1 MRADLAVTVT
11 GTHPAT
17 GSDPLL
23 ESKFEIP
30 ERPRFMVPRPR
41 LFERLSWRSQTPVT
55 LVVGPAG
62 SGKTQLVASWT
73 ASESTDAAT
82 VWVTLE
88 DDDGPD
94 WAFWA
99 YVVGAL
105 RRAGALTSRSPMPSP
120 GATVDRS
127 FLIRLAAE
135 LSEAHGRVVLI
146 LDGVSSLTGGQWA
159 ADLEFVV
166 RHSSPLLRLVL
177 VGRWDPPLPLH
188 RYRLAGQLNEVRSAD
203 LAFTVDEAA
212 QLLRLHGVELGAAGL
227 SALLEHTE
235 GWAAGLRL
243 FAMALQNRRDTD
255 RLIDTIN
262 GNEATI
268 AEYFLDEVL
277 RVQPPHVRWFLLETS
292 ILDTFTPELAEA
304 VTGRNDARRL
314 LMDLERRNAFV
325 QPVAEYSAAY
335 RFHRLFAEL
344 LQAQL
349 SYEAP
354 DRGPELHRRAAAW
367 FAAQG
372 LTVEAVSHAVRA
384 GDWNA
389 AATITVET
397 CAVGQLVL
405 EGRDGRLG
413 TLLQPMP
420 ADLDCA
426 AAVTVAAAFALADGD
441 LHRCAHHL
449 ERAEEL
455 VMHRGWQHST
465 ALALTDLILG
475 MLLASASGDF
485 DQALQTAA
493 AARNLM
499 AESAPE
505 QLARHPELPMLMLA
519 AKGNAESRT
528 GAVDDAAV
536 TLTEA
541 IAAAAAGTDYPRVA
555 CLEHLAVIEAY
566 RGRLQHAETLAGQ
579 AIDLADQCAAV
590 PQPRAVAHVALA
602 WVAMERYDLD
612 GAGHHLRLADPRR
625 HADGDGLAAAAF
637 ALVKSRRLQA
647 RGELGGAMKLLEE
660 VSAGPDG
667 VSPPEWLVR
676 EAVLSRVRL
685 MIVVGRPGEALLEL
699 SRLREPQAPDIVVVQ
714 AAALAASGELD
725 RARDMATSAAGSPG
739 VSSSV
744 SVEAWLV
751 VATAAARNG
760 ETVNARNAL
769 RHAFRHAAPEGQRRL
784 VQQVWAELRRVLRD
798 DDGLGK
804 QHRALQSGSHA
815 GGQPLGPSA
824 EADTIVIVEPLTKRE
839 TEVLQGMAAMLATE
853 EIAAQLFVSINTV
866 KTHVRSILRKL
877 AASRRNE
884 AIRRARAL
892 GLI

>member
-30 ERPRFMVPRPR
+30 DRPRFVVPRPR
-41 LFERLSWRSQTPVT
+41 LFERLSWRSQAPVT

-62 SGKTQLVASWT
+62 SGKTQLVASWA
-73 ASESTDAAT
+73 ASESADAVTA
-82 VWVTLE
+82 WVTLE
-88 DDDGPD
+88 DDDDPD
-94 WAFWA
+94 WAFWT

-105 RRAGALTSRSPMPSP
+105 RRAGALTSRTPMLSP

-127 FLIRLAAE
+127 FLTRLAAE
-135 LSEAHGRVVLI
+135 LSEAQVRVVLI
-146 LDGVSSLTGGQWA
+146 LDGVSSLTGERWA

-188 RYRLAGQLNEVRSAD
+188 RYRLAGQLNEIRSAD

-212 QLLRLHGVELGAAGL
+212 QLLSLHGVELGAAGL
-227 SALLEHTE
+227 SSLLEHTE

-243 FAMALQNRRDTD
+243 FAMALQNRRDAD
-255 RLIDTIN
+255 RLIDTIR

-314 LMDLERRNAFV
+314 LMDLERHNAFV

-344 LQAQL
+344 LEAQL
-349 SYEAP
+349 RYEAP
-354 DRGPELHRRAAAW
+354 ERGPELHRRAAAW

-372 LTVEAVSHAVRA
+372 LTVEAVSHAVKA
-384 GDWNA
+384 GDWEL
-389 AATITVET
+389 AATLTVET
-397 CAVGQLVL
+397 CAIGQLVL
-405 EGRDGRLG
+405 DGPDCRLG
-413 TLLQPMP
+413 ALLQRMP
-420 ADLDCA
+420 ADLNCA
-426 AAVTVAAAFALADGD
+426 AAAAVAAAFALADGALD
-441 LHRCAHHL
+441 RCAHHL

-455 VMHRGWQHST
+455 VTHQQSP
-465 ALALTDLILG
+465 AQALTDLVLG
-475 MLLASASGDF
+475 MLLASASGEF
-485 DQALQTAA
+485 AQALRTAA
-493 AARNLM
+493 VAGNLM
-499 AESAPE
+499 AQSAPE
-505 QLARHPELPMLMLA
+505 QLARHPELRMLMLV
-519 AKGNAESRT
+519 AKGNAESRI
-528 GAVDDAAV
+528 GAVDVAAA

-541 IAAAAAGTDYPRVA
+541 IAAAGAGADYPHVA

-579 AIDLADQCAAV
+579 AIDLADQCGAV
-590 PQPRAVAHVALA
+590 PRPRTVAHVALA

-612 GAGHHLRLADPRR
+612 GAGHHLRLADPKR

-647 RGELGGAMKLLEE
+647 RGELRGAMKLLED
-660 VSAGPDG
+660 VAAGPGDAG
-667 VSPPEWLVR
+667 PPEWLVR
-676 EAVLSRVRL
+676 EATLSRVRL
-685 MIVVGRPGEALLEL
+685 MIVIGRPAEALLEL
-699 SRLREPQAPDIVVVQ
+699 GRFREPLAPDVVVVQ

-725 RARDMATSAAGSPG
+725 RARDIAMPVAGAAG
-739 VSSSV
+739 VSSSI

-760 ETVNARNAL
+760 ETANARIAL
-769 RHAFRHAAPEGQRRL
+769 RHAFQHAAPESQRRL

-798 DDGLGK
+798 DDKLGM

-815 GGQPLGPSA
+815 GGQRFDPSVD
-824 EADTIVIVEPLTKRE
+824 ADTIVIVEPLTKRE

-884 AIRRARAL
+884 AIRRARTL
-892 GLI
+892 GLL